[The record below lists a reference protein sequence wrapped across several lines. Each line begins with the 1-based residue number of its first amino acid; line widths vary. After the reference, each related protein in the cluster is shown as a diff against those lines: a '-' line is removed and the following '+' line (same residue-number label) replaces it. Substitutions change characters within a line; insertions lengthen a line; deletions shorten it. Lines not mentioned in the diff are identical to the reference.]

1 MKFDEWMDEQYG
13 EDTRP
18 DLRRMAGEAWAAGQK
33 ALRFDWRSYLLG
45 IGTVIAVIILAA
57 IMVGWG
63 FRAQPESE
71 PMNWTAEN
79 VTAEGEAPPIEFV
92 RRDEDATLWRCVC
105 LPPPE
110 EPIALGGVDTGIYG
124 YGTEGAEEMNRIGL
138 VAGGHEF
145 VRCVPLEE
153 TR

>member
-1 MKFDEWMDEQYG
+1 M
-13 EDTRP
+13 P
-18 DLRRMAGEAWAAGQK
+18 DLH
-33 ALRFDWRSYLLG
+33 DWIGRLLIVLILAIGALG
-45 IGTVIAVIILAA
+45 IAA
-57 IMVGWG
+57 EWLDYREQQADDGM
-63 FRAQPESE
+63 A
-71 PMNWTAEN
+71 WTGAEN
-79 VTAEGEAPPIEFV
+79 VTDSGEAPPIEFYQP
-92 RRDEDATLWRCVC
+92 DEDATL
-105 LPPPE
+105 

>member
-1 MKFDEWMDEQYG
+1 M
-13 EDTRP
+13 P
-18 DLRRMAGEAWAAGQK
+18 DLH
-33 ALRFDWRSYLLG
+33 DWIGRLLIVLILAIGALG
-45 IGTVIAVIILAA
+45 IAA
-57 IMVGWG
+57 EWLDYREQQAG
-63 FRAQPESE
+63 
-71 PMNWTAEN
+71 AEN
-79 VTAEGEAPPIEFV
+79 VTDSGEAPPIEFYQP
-92 RRDEDATLWRCVC
+92 DEDATLWRCVC

>member
-1 MKFDEWMDEQYG
+1 M
-13 EDTRP
+13 P
-18 DLRRMAGEAWAAGQK
+18 DLH
-33 ALRFDWRSYLLG
+33 DWIGRLLIVLILAIGALG
-45 IGTVIAVIILAA
+45 IAA
-57 IMVGWG
+57 EWLG
-63 FRAQPESE
+63 
-71 PMNWTAEN
+71 AEN
-79 VTAEGEAPPIEFV
+79 VTDSGEAPPIEFYQP
-92 RRDEDATLWRCVC
+92 DEDATLWRCVC